1 MAQAVATP
9 QDSWRLAPGQEIDR
23 SLVVIGNLGGGSR
36 YEVFRAWDRQLF
48 CQVAVKVMR
57 PHRVYE
63 DRVMDGFER
72 EIAIASRLQ
81 HPNLVRLLRWSAAPP
96 RPYIVLEYIGAQT
109 VAAHLESVGEV
120 SIPESCL
127 LGIRMLSALHYMH
140 VNHVLHLDVK
150 PDNVTMG
157 DPPRLLDF
165 SLAQAFSGPVK
176 LRHTMGTAAYM
187 PPEQFMHGVVG
198 PESDLFGLGA
208 TLYEALS
215 GMRPFPEGDA
225 SATDKALVYPQ
236 LVEDPQP
243 LHEMMD
249 LPPVLERIVMSCLSR
264 DPAKRPRTAIQT
276 AVALQSVLESLRTEE
291 LYAWPK
297 GLRVT
302 LP

>member
-1 MAQAVATP
+1 VAQAIAPV
-9 QDSWRLAPGQEIDR
+9 QDTWRLGAGKEIDR
-23 SLVVIGNLGGGSR
+23 SLVVIGELGGGSR
-36 YEVFRAWDRQLF
+36 YEVFRAWDRELF

-57 PHRVYE
+57 PNRVRE

-72 EIAIASRLQ
+72 EVGIASRLQ

-96 RPYIVLEYIGAQT
+96 RPYMVLEYVSAQT
-109 VAAHLESVGEV
+109 VAAHLETIGEV
-120 SIPESCL
+120 SIPEACL

-140 VNHVLHLDVK
+140 ANYVLHLDVK

-165 SLAQAFSGPVK
+165 SLAQVFSGPVK

-187 PPEQFMHGVVG
+187 PPEQFMHGEVG

-208 TLYEALS
+208 TLYEALA
-215 GMRPFPEGDA
+215 GMRPFPDGDPN
-225 SATDKALVYPQ
+225 ATDKALIYPQ
-236 LVEDPQP
+236 LVQDPQP
-243 LHEMMD
+243 LHETID
-249 LPPVLERIVMSCLSR
+249 LPPMLEQIVMRCLAR
-264 DPAKRPRTAIQT
+264 DPARRPRTAIET